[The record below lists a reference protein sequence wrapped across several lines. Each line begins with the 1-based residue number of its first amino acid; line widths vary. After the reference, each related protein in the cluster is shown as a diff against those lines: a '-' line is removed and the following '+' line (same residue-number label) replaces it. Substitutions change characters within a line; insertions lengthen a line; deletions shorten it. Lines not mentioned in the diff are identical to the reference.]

1 MGYNGLNVYCH
12 VVAQQSSDSTQGF
25 HPMKTGTLSQLF
37 GCFVAALCLTPT
49 TVVAEG
55 PKHPYMHHALYEL
68 AETRKELKEASHDF
82 GGHRE
87 KALKA
92 VDEAIIQMEKA
103 LEGAGD
109 KYVAR
114 APEKEVYK
122 KYEFHPH
129 LHHALHE
136 LGEARH
142 ELKEAKHDFGGH
154 REKTIEKVDHAIKQ
168 LELALK
174 FARK

>member
-1 MGYNGLNVYCH
+1 MYARLSFHLFGCLAIAVNV
-12 VVAQQSSDSTQGF
+12 SPSTQG
-25 HPMKTGTLSQLF
+25 
-37 GCFVAALCLTPT
+37 
-49 TVVAEG
+49 AEG

-68 AETRKELKEASHDF
+68 AESRTELKEAAHDF

-92 VDEAIIQMEKA
+92 VDEAISQMEKA
-103 LEGAGD
+103 LEAAGD
-109 KYVAR
+109 KYVAK

-122 KYEFHPH
+122 TYEFHPH
-129 LHHALHE
+129 LHHAVHE
-136 LGEARH
+136 LKEARK

-154 REKTIEKVDHAIKQ
+154 REKAVEKVDHAIKQ

-174 FARK
+174 FAKK

>member
-1 MGYNGLNVYCH
+1 M
-12 VVAQQSSDSTQGF
+12 
-25 HPMKTGTLSQLF
+25 TLRALLPLF
-37 GCFVAALCLTPT
+37 GCFAVVTYPT
-49 TVVAEG
+49 TAIQGAEG
-55 PKHPYMHHALYEL
+55 PKHPHMHHALYEL
-68 AETRKELKEASHDF
+68 AETRVELKEAAHDF

-87 KALKA
+87 KALVA
-92 VDEAIIQMEKA
+92 VDEAIVQMEKA
-103 LEGAGD
+103 LEAAGD

-136 LGEARH
+136 LKEAHH

-154 REKTIEKVDHAIKQ
+154 REKAIEKVDHAIKQ

-174 FARK
+174 YARR